1 MGPARFSDFHVRHA
15 LAPWAAML
23 SRAGIVLIGALLVA
37 GPARSAEVIGAAE
50 TVSNRVVG
58 ELPGAKRVLVP
69 DADVHRNELIRT
81 EAQAAARLRF
91 SDRSDLRLG
100 PLAQIRLDA
109 FVFSGNAGSAMNLS
123 RGALRFISGNGPT
136 GSYQIRTPVATIGL
150 RGTGV
155 DVVLRQGRVFVTLL
169 NGAARVCGSAG
180 ACTELTNRCDYVE
193 VAGGRAQPARPLTT
207 NIPTFNS
214 ACTGAAC
221 GATICTSSAAPSP
234 SRPGAPAAPPG
245 SPPARG
251 APPGYDPAGGATAGS
266 GGGSGSGGGGG
277 KGR

>member
-1 MGPARFSDFHVRHA
+1 
-15 LAPWAAML
+15 ML
-23 SRAGIVLIGALLVA
+23 SCAGLLLPGAFLPTGAARA
-37 GPARSAEVIGAAE
+37 AEVIGAAE

-58 ELPGAKRVLVP
+58 ELPGAKRVLAP
-69 DADVHRNELIRT
+69 DSDVHRNELIRT
-81 EAQAAARLRF
+81 EAEAAARLRF
-91 SDRSDLRLG
+91 ADRSDLRLG

-109 FVFSGNAGSAMNLS
+109 FVFSGNANSAMNLS

-155 DVVLRQGRVFVTLL
+155 DVVLRQGRAFVTLL
-169 NGAARVCGSAG
+169 EGAAQVCGSAG
-180 ACTELTNRCDYVE
+180 ACTELANRCDYVE
-193 VAGGRAQPARPLTT
+193 VAGGRAQPARPLTS

-221 GATICTSSAAPSP
+221 GATICTSSASP
-234 SRPGAPAAPPG
+234 SRSGPPASPLGA
-245 SPPARG
+245 PPARG
-251 APPGYDPAGGATAGS
+251 APLGYDPAGGSTAGS
-266 GGGSGSGGGGG
+266 GGSSGGGGG

>member
-1 MGPARFSDFHVRHA
+1 MRTR
-15 LAPWAAML
+15 AACL
-23 SRAGIVLIGALLVA
+23 LLGALLVA
-37 GPARSAEVIGAAE
+37 GPARAAEVIGAAE
-50 TVSNRVVG
+50 TVSNRVFG
-58 ELPGAKRVLVP
+58 ELPGAKRVLAP
-69 DADVHRNELIRT
+69 DADVHRNEVIRT
-81 EAQAAARLRF
+81 EAEAAARLRF

-155 DVVLRQGRVFVTLL
+155 DVVIRQGRTFVTLL
-169 NGAARVCGSAG
+169 DGAARVCASGG

-193 VAGGRAQPARPLTT
+193 VASARAQPARPLTA
-207 NIPTFNS
+207 NIPTFSS
-214 ACTGAAC
+214 ACTGAGC

-234 SRPGAPAAPPG
+234 SRSNTPAAPPG
-245 SPPARG
+245 APPARG
-251 APPGYDPAGGATAGS
+251 APPGYDPAGGASMGA
-266 GGGSGSGGGGG
+266 GGGGNSGGGG

>member
-1 MGPARFSDFHVRHA
+1 MGPARFSGSDHPRARLCKVA
-15 LAPWAAML
+15 IL
-23 SRAGIVLIGALLVA
+23 SCAGFLLLGALLPA
-37 GPARSAEVIGAAE
+37 GPARAAEVIGAAE

-58 ELPGAKRVLVP
+58 ELPGARRVLVP

-81 EAQAAARLRF
+81 EAAAAARLRF

-155 DVVLRQGRVFVTLL
+155 DVVIRQGRTFVTLL
-169 NGAARVCGSAG
+169 DGAARVCGSAG
-180 ACTELTNRCDYVE
+180 SCTELVNRCDYVE
-193 VAGGRAQPARPLTT
+193 VAAGRAQPARPLTT

-214 ACTGAAC
+214 ACTGAGC
-221 GATICTSSAAPSP
+221 GATVCTSSAAPSP

-266 GGGSGSGGGGG
+266 GGSGSGGGGG

>member
-1 MGPARFSDFHVRHA
+1 MFSRGGG
-15 LAPWAAML
+15 LL
-23 SRAGIVLIGALLVA
+23 LGALLLA
-37 GPARSAEVIGAAE
+37 GPVAAAEVIGAAE
-50 TVSNRVVG
+50 SISNRVVG
-58 ELPGAKRVLVP
+58 ELPGTKRVLVP
-69 DADVHRNELIRT
+69 EADVHRNEVIRT
-81 EAQAAARLRF
+81 EAEAAARLRF

-109 FVFSGNAGSAMNLS
+109 FVFSGNAGSAMNLT
-123 RGALRFISGNGPT
+123 RGALRFVSGNGPT

-169 NGAARVCGSAG
+169 NGAARVCGNAG
-180 ACTELTNRCDYVE
+180 PCTELTNRCDYVE
-193 VAGGRAQPARPLTT
+193 VAGGSAQPARPLTS

-214 ACTGAAC
+214 ACTGAGC
-221 GATICTSSAAPSP
+221 GATVCTSSAAPSP

-245 SPPARG
+245 
-251 APPGYDPAGGATAGS
+251 YDPAGGSMSGS
-266 GGGSGSGGGGG
+266 GGSGSSGGG

>member
-1 MGPARFSDFHVRHA
+1 
-15 LAPWAAML
+15 ML
-23 SRAGIVLIGALLVA
+23 SRAGFVLLVA
-37 GPARSAEVIGAAE
+37 LLATGPVRAAEVIGAAE
-50 TVSNRVVG
+50 TVSNRVLG
-58 ELPGAKRVLVP
+58 ELPGARRVLAAA
-69 DADVHRNELIRT
+69 ADVHRNELIRT
-81 EAQAAARLRF
+81 EAEAAARLRF

-109 FVFSGNAGSAMNLS
+109 FVFSGNAGSAMNLT

-136 GSYQIRTPVATIGL
+136 GSYQIKTPVATIGL

-155 DVVLRQGRVFVTLL
+155 DVVIRQGRVFVTLL
-169 NGAARVCGSAG
+169 DGAARVCAGGG
-180 ACTELTNRCDYVE
+180 ACTELVNRCDYVE
-193 VAGGRAQPARPLTT
+193 VVGGRAQPARPLTS

-214 ACTGAAC
+214 ACTGAGC
-221 GATICTSSAAPSP
+221 GATVCISSAAPSP

-251 APPGYDPAGGATAGS
+251 APPGYDPAGGSTAGS
-266 GGGSGSGGGGG
+266 GGSGSGGGGG